1 MSPMKVDIVQNDV
14 LFSIFD
20 PQKGPIILYSTISS
34 HEISRKIV
42 MKSYVAIGALED
54 KSDLEAKYA
63 LLPLPSFDRIAF
75 YYMFRIQSKDPESEN
90 MYATITFAQ
99 NSSAAINFYR
109 SLPEIQKKVL
119 DSVTHIQDRYIYT
132 KEVSKIDN
140 EVKSILES
148 LLALKTPEFEISPP
162 LPSTETIVFEDPN
175 QETLN
180 FLLEYFQDG
189 IEKVIYSLLMEEP
202 ILILGNVKE
211 IVDKI
216 INSMK
221 LLVPHRLLAV
231 EYALSYVDPKKKDLL
246 ICSPQVNFLKKYK
259 NITNVNVHSRKI
271 IKKSRELPSLGNLIH
286 TLKIAP
292 SETQKTVIHD
302 YVNKLL
308 AKTAQL
314 IELCEQEEIGREEI
328 QTFRAD
334 LQADEL
340 YIVISMVKR
349 YTPQFETKLFHF
361 ARSLY

>member
-99 NSSAAINFYR
+99 DSSAAINFYR

-148 LLALKTPEFEISPP
+148 LLA
-162 LPSTETIVFEDPN
+162 
-175 QETLN
+175 
-180 FLLEYFQDG
+180 
-189 IEKVIYSLLMEEP
+189 
-202 ILILGNVKE
+202 
-211 IVDKI
+211 
-216 INSMK
+216 
-221 LLVPHRLLAV
+221 
-231 EYALSYVDPKKKDLL
+231 
-246 ICSPQVNFLKKYK
+246 
-259 NITNVNVHSRKI
+259 
-271 IKKSRELPSLGNLIH
+271 
-286 TLKIAP
+286 
-292 SETQKTVIHD
+292 
-302 YVNKLL
+302 
-308 AKTAQL
+308 
-314 IELCEQEEIGREEI
+314 
-328 QTFRAD
+328 
-334 LQADEL
+334 
-340 YIVISMVKR
+340 
-349 YTPQFETKLFHF
+349 
-361 ARSLY
+361 